1 MKRHLRTLASVLLI
15 AGAFACTKGLDESEA
30 GTEVEMTIEADFA
43 PATLAGADSVSFS
56 HEWEL
61 GDQISLLYGTD
72 NFVLTGKSA
81 GASAQFTGTAVQL
94 FSGENYIAVHPYNE
108 SYALDGRSFNVTLP
122 KIVKLVPESF
132 SQTIGTGIVADGKVN
147 FLHTTAY
154 LGFEI
159 TRDDITS
166 IVISS
171 SGRKLSGTFKATV
184 NNNGTA
190 SLAPVAEETS
200 EELLI
205 NTGAV
210 TGKYYIP
217 IPADKYNGFKIAFKS
232 ASGVGETFKEKFVKL
247 AAGKV
252 LDIGAIDTDVEWKKG
267 ETPELAVL
275 ATSSSTVGVSWSV
288 SKFASPAADVLTDWS
303 VGIYRDAACEDLVV
317 SWNIPSSL
325 FTTPEGNIYAVE
337 GPYSPR
343 FVFSGLE
350 AGTEYYVKAWNTEA
364 PEYASAPVSVKTLAS
379 ENVGMPQTAAAG
391 DIILSEDFSEL
402 VWGGDVAGRFWGYSD
417 NNRGNAPAM
426 NPAVGESPV
435 GKHVINGFE
444 HNFYLVVPTTEI
456 GLFNTLGNA
465 VGNTR
470 LADWKTI
477 SEDNNNSRV
486 CARPGYLKLGGGS
499 KAGGI
504 VSPALTAIKGR
515 ANIKV
520 TFKAHPYRETA
531 NDKSMLRVMAISA
544 KDEQINGRLI
554 TGYQTGSSVDVKI
567 SDDQQWK
574 EYSCEMTVSE
584 NERIAI
590 YSQRVDATTGQCRIL
605 VDDIRIEVLEV
616 FSASK
621 IYEIKNATDLQS
633 FLMFSS
639 EYTSDETVKLAN
651 DIDLEEY
658 DLMGGADFI
667 GTFDGCGYSLM
678 NWTSNGVALFSSLA
692 EDKEKQAGG
701 KIMNLVIDESC
712 KLTPVLGNDRFGFL
726 AKVTLTYSCV
736 ENCVNNAHV
745 NATIASAEKSTYYG
759 NMIGVAYGT
768 VKGCTNNGD
777 INILVE
783 GNAARMNIGG
793 IIGYSNVQT
802 QIASGGDAHIALN
815 CTNNGNISYTVNGTS
830 GHVYIGGVLSGSSP
844 ASGAITAESPSKG
857 TVEGCVNTGNIEYTL
872 KNGGSLTDGEGTA
885 GSANYFNIG
894 GVLGYIEGNVK
905 DCVNGQEGSS
915 KGSIRITV
923 PTMTT
928 GNAVSRPCA
937 GGVVGFS
944 LFGVDNSTNYGPLS
958 VKGSYAN
965 AGSLQAGTGSFT
977 GASFGGVA
985 GLVGISGGTCS
996 LANCKNYGTSEYD
1009 LWMNAGSGTQAPV
1022 GGVVGYSFA
1031 QVSGC
1036 SNYGAINL
1044 KSCIKMNR
1052 IGGVVGRGDGGV
1064 VNSTNNGAIT
1074 ASFTGAAGLAQV
1086 SMGGVMGFGSKE
1098 FNGNTNN
1105 ADLTLN
1111 HPSTTEGVV
1120 YGGVVGYYSD
1130 GTTGS
1135 KTTSGLNKGKVIYN
1149 SDESNGTCWVGG
1161 YAGYSNCPDELSGIK
1176 NDGPVIFNAKGTG
1189 TTYLGG
1195 LFGNISKAPALKTLT
1210 NTANGT
1216 VTVERVAGRLLVGG
1230 ISGQF
1235 EAVTNAENCTNSA
1248 ALAIDADNECA
1259 AQLYLGGIIGYN
1271 DKGSTYKSCSNSG
1284 SLKVV
1289 ANSTSTA
1296 FFYLSGIACASTGD
1310 RQQTFDS
1317 CSNTGDIYVNCIG
1330 KWRCGGIAAF
1340 AGTAANIKNCIVD
1353 SDITFDSTTK
1363 SYLNLGGLVGETA
1376 TKQVITGNS
1385 YKGTITALKS
1395 GDQVN
1400 VGGMVG
1406 STTTAGPVS
1415 YAGCVVD
1422 AQISS
1427 SQPSSSGM
1435 FSGRGNNNAAFVFG
1449 TETSPCKVVSGSKL
1463 NGALVEELTDA
1474 VLVGSAATYT
1484 VTKTNIS
1491 VGAAE

>member
-15 AGAFACTKGLDESEA
+15 AGAFACTKGLDEGEA
-30 GTEVEMTIEADFA
+30 GTEVEMTVEADFA

-232 ASGVGETFKEKFVKL
+232 AAGVGETFKEKFVKL

-267 ETPELAVL
+267 ETPELEVL

-325 FTTPEGNIYAVE
+325 FTTPEGNIYSIE

-465 VGNTR
+465 VGSTR

-520 TFKAHPYRETA
+520 TFKAHPYRETT

-574 EYSCEMTVSE
+574 EYSCEMTVSG

-651 DIDLEEY
+651 DIDLEGY

-667 GTFDGCGYSLM
+667 GTFDGCGYSLK
-678 NWTSNGVALFSSLA
+678 NWTSNGVALFNSLA
-692 EDKEKQAGG
+692 EDKGKQAGG

-726 AKVTLTYSCV
+726 AKETLTYSCV

-777 INILVE
+777 LNILVE
-783 GNAARMNIGG
+783 GNAVRMNIGG

-802 QIASGGDAHIALN
+802 QITNGGNAHIALN

-844 ASGAITAESPSKG
+844 ASGEIKAESPSKG

-885 GSANYFNIG
+885 GSANYYNIG

-905 DCVNGQEGSS
+905 DCVNGQEGTS

-944 LFGVDNSTNYGPLS
+944 LFGVDNSTNYGPFH

-965 AGSLQAGTGSFT
+965 AGALQAGTGSFT

-996 LANCKNYGTSEYD
+996 LTNCKNYGTSEYD

-1036 SNYGAINL
+1036 SNNGAINL
-1044 KSCIKMNR
+1044 KSCIKLNR

-1074 ASFTGAAGLAQV
+1074 ASFTGAAGLDQV

-1111 HPSTTEGVV
+1111 HPSTSKGVV

-1130 GTTGS
+1130 QKSGS
-1135 KTTSGLNKGKVIYN
+1135 KTTSGLNTGKVTFN
-1149 SDESNGTCWVGG
+1149 SDECTANSWVGG
-1161 YAGYSNCPDELSGIK
+1161 YAGYTNCPDELSGIT
-1176 NDGPVIFNAKGTG
+1176 NEGSVVFNAKGTG
-1189 TTYLGG
+1189 GSFVGG
-1195 LFGNISKAPALKTLT
+1195 VFGCIAKSVSLKNLKNAST
-1210 NTANGT
+1210 GT
-1216 VTVERVAGRLLVGG
+1216 VSATRVAGKLQIGG
-1230 ISGQF
+1230 VAGLCESTMTASGCSN
-1235 EAVTNAENCTNSA
+1235 EAAVTIEAENKGT
-1248 ALAIDADNECA
+1248 
-1259 AQLYLGGIIGYN
+1259 AQFYMGGLIGYN
-1271 DKGSTYKSCSNSG
+1271 DRASVLTSCSNSG
-1284 SLKVV
+1284 ALKV
-1289 ANSTSTA
+1289 NSPTTSTG
-1296 FFYLSGIACASTGD
+1296 FLYMSGITCSSGAEGHLA
-1310 RQQTFDS
+1310 FDG
-1317 CSNTGDIYVNCIG
+1317 CKNFGDIYVNCEG
-1330 KWRCGGIAAF
+1330 KWRIGGIAAY
-1340 AGTAANIKNCIVD
+1340 TASSGKATNCTVEA
-1353 SDITFDSTTK
+1353 DITVDCKTVTV
-1363 SYLNLGGLVGETA
+1363 LNLGGIIGETA
-1376 TKQVITGNS
+1376 TKQEFTGNS
-1385 YKGTITALKS
+1385 FKGVLTAVKE
-1395 GDQVN
+1395 GTEVN
-1400 VGGMVG
+1400 VGGMTG
-1406 STTTAGPVS
+1406 SSTTTGPVTYS
-1415 YAGCVVD
+1415 GCTVN
-1422 AQISS
+1422 AKISS
-1427 SQPSSSGM
+1427 YQPTHSGM
-1435 FSGRGNNNAAFVFG
+1435 FNGRGSKNAAFVFG

-1474 VLVGSAATYT
+1474 ILVGNAATYT